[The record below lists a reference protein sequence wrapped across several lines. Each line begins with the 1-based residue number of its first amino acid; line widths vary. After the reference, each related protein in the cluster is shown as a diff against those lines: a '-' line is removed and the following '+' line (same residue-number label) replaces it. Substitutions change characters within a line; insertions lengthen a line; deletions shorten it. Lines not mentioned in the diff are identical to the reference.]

1 MKYAVKANIRRQIK
15 LNGRSEVEIMADILR
30 VCYDNPVKVSD
41 IRFKANLSAT
51 IPYFL
56 KAAVKGNLLKIVH
69 FYNPRGKQK
78 ILGVKFNPHIHKGWI
93 ATPCGK
99 CWLQYWVTQ
108 LDEMHKFSS
117 AIYGEALSGKTP
129 IILSVEK

>member
-1 MKYAVKANIRRQIK
+1 
-15 LNGRSEVEIMADILR
+15 LNGRSEVEIMADIICC
-30 VCYDNPVKVSD
+30 CYSKPAKVTD
-41 IRFKANLSAT
+41 IRSGANVSET

-56 KAAVKGNLLKIVH
+56 KAAVKGKLLKEVN
-69 FYNPRGKQK
+69 FYYPPKLFKGG
-78 ILGVKFNPHIHKGWI
+78 IFNPKTFKGWI

-99 CWLQYWVTQ
+99 CWLQYWGTQ

-117 AIYGEALSGKTP
+117 AIYGEALSGRTP